1 MVRCANERTLR
12 STFFFI
18 QFINGLV
25 ERYPEV
31 FDGDGSPS
39 QHQANFAKKWG
50 SYATIVELA
59 GGDITRFNIITREP
73 LEKCLMYL
81 AYRSDKNL
89 IEQLIHKESLAKI
102 SQR

>member
-1 MVRCANERTLR
+1 MVRCTYAYTLW

-25 ERYPEV
+25 ERYPEIY
-31 FDGDGSPS
+31 DGGGSES

-50 SYATIVELA
+50 SYATIIELA
-59 GGDITRFNIITREP
+59 AGDITRINIITAEP

-89 IEQLIHKESLAKI
+89 VEQLIHKESLAKLD
-102 SQR
+102 RR